1 MAGGRDIEIKAMAKL
16 KKKMCVKKVSASVL
30 DIGGRLSRRGRYIGY
45 WEKQAKQD
53 VGLGFVL
60 FQFWPTPQKV
70 ANETIGGSDVHMVKK
85 GLHPLAH
92 CLEAKGCLHL
102 TSSRMRGLEGD
113 CLALLT

>member
-1 MAGGRDIEIKAMAKL
+1 MAGGRDIEKKAMDTL
-16 KKKMCVKKVSASVL
+16 KKKVCVKKVSASVL

-60 FQFWPTPQKV
+60 CQFWPTPQKV
-70 ANETIGGSDVHMVKK
+70 ADKTIGGSDGHIVKK

-102 TSSRMRGLEGD
+102 PSSRVRGGKETAWLS
-113 CLALLT
+113 